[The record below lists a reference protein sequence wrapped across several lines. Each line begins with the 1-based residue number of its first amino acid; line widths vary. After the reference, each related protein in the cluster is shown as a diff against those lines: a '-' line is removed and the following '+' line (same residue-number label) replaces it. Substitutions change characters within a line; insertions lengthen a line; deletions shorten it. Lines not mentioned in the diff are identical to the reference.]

1 VKSIDRADECERTA
15 RIDLMVEQYH
25 RPNNDRLL
33 RRAVTLWRRVQSRRQ
48 HLAHQDQPVRI
59 H

>member
-1 VKSIDRADECERTA
+1 MKSIDRADEGERTA

-25 RPNNDRLL
+25 RAKHDRLL

-48 HLAHQDQPVRI
+48 HLVHQDQPVRI